1 MALSQLVRG
10 LPAQSIGAVKMSV
23 GTLTG
28 DSSYTTGGYAFDV
41 RGVGLNQLLFLI
53 LSSGQGVLAKWDGSV
68 TAPKILFYEDKAAA
82 AATPLGE
89 SGAAD
94 NLSTITVEF
103 MAIGY

>member
-1 MALSQLVRG
+1 MALTNTVRG
-10 LPAQSIGAVKMSV
+10 LPGQSIGAVRATF

-41 RGVGLNQLLFLI
+41 RGAGLNQLLFLMVT
-53 LSSGQGVLAKWDGSV
+53 SGQGVLAKWDGSV
-68 TAPKILFYEDKAAA
+68 SAPKILFYEDKASA

-94 NLSTITVEF
+94 NLSAVTVEY